1 MIDLGPGLCLMEP
14 IASARGVVLV
24 KSGVTLTAE
33 VVSRIQALA
42 AAGVLASITVRVVR
56 DKV

>member
-1 MIDLGPGLCLMEP
+1 MEP